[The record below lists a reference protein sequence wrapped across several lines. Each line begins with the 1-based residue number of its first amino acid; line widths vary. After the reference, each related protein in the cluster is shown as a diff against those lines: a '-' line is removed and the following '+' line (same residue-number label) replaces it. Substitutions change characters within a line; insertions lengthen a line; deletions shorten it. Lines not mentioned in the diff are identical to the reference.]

1 MKTTLSKEDAI
12 ILLKARDATQELFS
26 FSKRLIGA
34 NTMGEGIIA
43 AYAAL
48 DDVLWHGSSYFD
60 PDLNFEETEFF
71 TILESDLSVEEKVEK
86 LFP

>member
-43 AYAAL
+43 AFTAI

-60 PDLNFEETEFF
+60 PDLDYEETVFF
-71 TILESDLSVEEKVEK
+71 TILESTLSVEEKAEK
-86 LFP
+86 LF